1 MSTCDHCGLPL
12 GRRPV
17 LAEIDGA
24 PIRCCCYGCV
34 LALQVTRARGE
45 DGAAAAVFVR
55 LGLGVFFAINVMMVG
70 MPAYVPYVYG
80 AEAGPTDG
88 PLFQLLRVLA
98 LVLTAPVLLLLGGPI
113 VASASQSLRSGAAN
127 TDALIVLG
135 TVAAYGLSVANTIA
149 GRPAVY
155 FDTAAMLLVLVTV
168 GRWLE
173 ASAKAEAGRAVRAR
187 LAPGPL
193 HARREPAVGAGV
205 EEVGVHD
212 LAIGEVVH
220 VRPGEA
226 FPTDGTVID
235 GEGGVDEAMLTGESW
250 PIAKAPG
257 TTVAGGTCSI
267 DGTFRVAVTRPARA
281 SAAARI
287 ADLLAGALR
296 ERTPWERTA
305 DRAARVLVPVVL
317 ALALGAGLAWTAVDG
332 VERGLFVAIA
342 VLVVACPCGLGIATP
357 VAIWTGLA
365 TASRHGVI
373 VRSAP
378 ALERAATLAA
388 VVFDKTGTLTTRV
401 PRLVAVEATP
411 GIASAEDVLRV
422 AAALAGAVPHPLSH
436 AITDAARVD
445 GPPACEVRSLPG
457 RGITGVVGD
466 RRVAIGSARL
476 VREQLGVRMADPDD
490 GEGPAVFVMADDAVI
505 GRLRFAEAP
514 RAEAGRALAALRRL
528 GVRVLLATG
537 DAQAG
542 AVVPALVRPTDAAT
556 GLLPADKVAHVRAV
570 RATCGAVAMVGDGVN
585 DAPALAGADLG
596 IAIGSA
602 TDLTRTTADVAILN
616 DDLSRIPWLVAH
628 ARRVGRVAR
637 QNLAWAFAY
646 NAVAVVLAAA
656 GQLGPLVAAA
666 AMIASS
672 VAVVANAR
680 RLAAAPESGRAK
692 AASGAP
698 GLRGRSQR

>member
-17 LAEIDGA
+17 VAEVDGA
-24 PIRCCCYGCV
+24 TIRCCCYGCV
-34 LALQVTRARGE
+34 LAQQVTRARGD
-45 DGAAAAVFVR
+45 DGAAAAVLIR
-55 LGLGVFFAINVMMVG
+55 LGLGVFFAVNVMMVG

-80 AEAGPTDG
+80 AEAGPVDG
-88 PLFQLLRVLA
+88 PLFQVLRVLA

-113 VASASQSLRSGAAN
+113 LVSAWRGLRHGAAN

-135 TVAAYGLSVANTIA
+135 TVAAYGLSVVNTIA

-187 LAPGPL
+187 LDPGPARAWREHGDGVGTDEVDV
-193 HARREPAVGAGV
+193 HALAVGDIV
-205 EEVGVHD
+205 RVG
-212 LAIGEVVH
+212 
-220 VRPGEA
+220 PGGA
-226 FPTDGTVID
+226 FPTDGTIVS
-235 GEGGVDEAMLTGESW
+235 GEGGVDEAALTGESW
-250 PIAKAPG
+250 PVGKMPG
-257 TTVAGGTCSI
+257 SDVAGGTCSV
-267 DGTFRVAVTRPARA
+267 DGAFRATVTRLARA

-287 ADLLAGALR
+287 ADLLATALR
-296 ERTPWERTA
+296 QRTPWERTA
-305 DRAARVLVPVVL
+305 DRAARVLVPLVVVI
-317 ALALGAGLAWTAVDG
+317 ALSAGIVWTAVDG

-378 ALERAATLAA
+378 MLERAAALDT
-388 VVFDKTGTLTTRV
+388 VVFDKTGTLTART
-401 PRLVAVEATP
+401 PRLVAVELAPGTP
-411 GIASAEDVLRV
+411 HDRDAILRW
-422 AAALAGAVPHPLSH
+422 AAAVTAAVPHPLSR
-436 AITDAARVD
+436 AIAAVAPPELPEATD
-445 GPPACEVRSLPG
+445 VRSLPG
-457 RGITGVVGD
+457 RGATGRVGT
-466 RRVAIGSARL
+466 RLVAIGSARL
-476 VREQLGVRMADPDD
+476 VYERLGITPVVAPDA
-490 GEGPAVFVMADDAVI
+490 EGPTVFVIVDEALV
-505 GRLRFAEAP
+505 GSLRFAEALRP
-514 RAEAGRALAALRRL
+514 EAATAVAALRRL
-528 GVRVLLATG
+528 GVRVRLATG
-537 DAQAG
+537 DADA
-542 AVVPALVRPTDAAT
+542 AAIVPALVAAVDAER
-556 GLLPADKVAHVRAV
+556 GLLPADKLAHIQSLRGTEGV
-570 RATCGAVAMVGDGVN
+570 VAMVGDGVN

-602 TDLTRTTADVAILN
+602 TDLTRTTADVAIVT
-616 DDLSRIPWLVAH
+616 DDLGRIPWLVTH

-656 GQLGPLVAAA
+656 GQLGPLVAAT

-680 RLAAAPESGRAK
+680 RLA
-692 AASGAP
+692 
-698 GLRGRSQR
+698 

>member
-1 MSTCDHCGLPL
+1 MATCDHCGLPL

-17 LAEIDGA
+17 VAAIDGA
-24 PIRCCCYGCV
+24 EVRCCCYGCV
-34 LALQVTRARGE
+34 LAQQMTRAQGE

-80 AEAGPTDG
+80 AEAGPVDG
-88 PLFQLLRVLA
+88 PLFQVLRVLA

-113 VASASQSLRSGAAN
+113 VASAWRGLRRGGAN

-135 TVAAYGLSVANTIA
+135 TVAAYGLSVANTLA
-149 GRPAVY
+149 GRPEVY

-187 LAPGPL
+187 LAPGP
-193 HARREPAVGAGV
+193 ARAHRERAEGGPLDVVDADALVAGDVVRVG
-205 EEVGVHD
+205 
-212 LAIGEVVH
+212 
-220 VRPGEA
+220 PGDA
-226 FPTDGTVID
+226 FPTDGTVVS
-235 GEGGVDEAMLTGESW
+235 GEGGVDEAALTGESW
-250 PIAKAPG
+250 PVAKAPG
-257 TTVAGGTCSI
+257 SPVSGGTCSV
-267 DGTFRVAVTRPARA
+267 DGVFRVAVTRPARA

-287 ADLLAGALR
+287 AELLGAALR

-305 DRAARVLVPVVL
+305 DRASRVLVPLVV
-317 ALALGAGLAWTAVDG
+317 AVAVGAGAAWTAAVG
-332 VERGLFVAIA
+332 FERGLFVAIA

-357 VAIWTGLA
+357 VAVWTGLA

-378 ALERAATLAA
+378 ALERTAALDV
-388 VVFDKTGTLTTRV
+388 VVFDKTGTLTSRE
-401 PRLVAVEATP
+401 PRLAGVDRAP
-411 GIASAEDVLRV
+411 GAAGDAGVLLRLAAAV
-422 AAALAGAVPHPLSH
+422 AAAVPHPLSR
-436 AITDAARVD
+436 AILAAAPAGAATATEVRSIPGRGVVGRVD
-445 GPPACEVRSLPG
+445 GHEVLL
-457 RGITGVVGD
+457 
-466 RRVAIGSARL
+466 GSARFI
-476 VREQLGVRMADPDD
+476 RERLGA
-490 GEGPAVFVMADDAVI
+490 EAVFAEAAGGPTAFVAVD
-505 GRLRFAEAP
+505 GVVAARLRFVEAP
-514 RAEAGRALAALRRL
+514 RAEAASALAALRRL
-528 GVRVLLATG
+528 GVRAALATG
-537 DAQAG
+537 DGSAAT
-542 AVVPALVRPTDAAT
+542 VVPS
-556 GLLPADKVAHVRAV
+556 LLPAEDAAVGLSPAEKLAHVQALRHRA
-570 RATCGAVAMVGDGVN
+570 GAVAMVGDGVN

-602 TDLTRTTADVAILN
+602 TDLARTTADVAIVS
-616 DDLSRIPWLVAH
+616 DDLERVPWLVAH

-680 RLAAAPESGRAK
+680 RLAV
-692 AASGAP
+692 
-698 GLRGRSQR
+698 